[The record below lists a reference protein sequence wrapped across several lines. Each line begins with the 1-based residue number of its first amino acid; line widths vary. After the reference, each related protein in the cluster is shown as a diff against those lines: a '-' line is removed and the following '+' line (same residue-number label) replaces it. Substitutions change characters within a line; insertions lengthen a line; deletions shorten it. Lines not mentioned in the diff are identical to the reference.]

1 MTKEKVMT
9 LKMTT
14 NLDAEVHLTP
24 KQLAERF
31 GVPLQTVYLWNTKGV
46 GPRRMRVGKH
56 VRYRLADVLE
66 WEESQLETDAAS

>member
-1 MTKEKVMT
+1 MT

-14 NLDAEVHLTP
+14 NLDAEVHLTL